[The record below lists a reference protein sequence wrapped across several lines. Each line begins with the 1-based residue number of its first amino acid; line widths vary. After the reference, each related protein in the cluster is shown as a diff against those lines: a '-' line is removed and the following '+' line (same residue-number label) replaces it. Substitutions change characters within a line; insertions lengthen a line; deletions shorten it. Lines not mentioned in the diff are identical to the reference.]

1 MGRNFLEHGGVKGLT
16 VALRQLLIV
25 RTLVDERV
33 AGQPWK
39 NLRQR
44 LRGVRRALWENSTC
58 PNLRLKALTKGC
70 RDLCYAR
77 DEVRYLVL
85 ENAEDRRR
93 GLRIDE
99 EIGRASCRE
108 RVCQYV

>member
-44 LRGVRRALWENSTC
+44 LRGVRRAIWDNPTG
-58 PNLRLKALTKGC
+58 PNLPLKGVRKGC
-70 RDLCYAR
+70 RDLGYTG
-77 DEVRYLVL
+77 DEVATPVL
-85 ENAEDRRR
+85 EKAKTRSQGRAGRTRR
-93 GLRIDE
+93 GNR
-99 EIGRASCRE
+99 
-108 RVCQYV
+108 